1 MKTYLRW
8 IFRWLNELVATFLE
22 FADCPYLHIYSLLY
36 RCHLIRLKRSPCIHR
51 PILHCCQL
59 IRLKRSPC
67 IHRPILH
74 CCQLIR
80 LKRSPCI
87 HRPILHCCQLIRL
100 KRSPYIHRSIILL
113 HCCHR
118 NKLKR
123 SVHEVENVGPYL
135 QIYITPLP
143 PQRLCHGPVDIGP
156 WVVHYD
162 GQRCESFSC
171 RTCL

>member
-36 RCHLIRLKRSPCIHR
+36 RCHLIRLKRW
-51 PILHCCQL
+51 
-59 IRLKRSPC
+59 
-67 IHRPILH
+67 
-74 CCQLIR
+74 
-80 LKRSPCI
+80 PCI